1 MSSNRYAVF
10 TLSDIVLYWILRYL
24 SNQKSNDGILMKKIL
39 YIAATIITLVIG
51 AVFSARNAAEIKL
64 DFIIGVVETNLSLA
78 IIIALILGAIL
89 GVLASLLW
97 LISSKRENQKLKKQT
112 ATLNKEITNLRTIPL
127 RDKH

>member
-1 MSSNRYAVF
+1 
-10 TLSDIVLYWILRYL
+10 
-24 SNQKSNDGILMKKIL
+24 MKKIL